1 MSIENFDRIA
11 DLNVTITV
19 QLGKT
24 KISIRDLIKLNQGAI
39 VSLHNASNEPLTFF
53 ANGKPLGLCE
63 VVTTGDKDNPKFAIR
78 IVELFNNKNRP
89 KI

>member
-11 DLNVTITV
+11 DLDVSITV
-19 QLGKT
+19 ELGKT
-24 KISIRDLIKLNQGAI
+24 KIAIRDLVKLNQGAI
-39 VSLHNASNEPLTFF
+39 VTLQSASDEPLTFF

-63 VVTTGDKDNPKFAIR
+63 VVTTGDKDSPKFAIR
-78 IVELFNNKNRP
+78 IVELFNKPRH